1 MGGRRPQDGLS
12 TQRPSSL
19 ESSMNFTNRSR
30 QLRKNRTEAEQ
41 KMWSLLRGRQI
52 AGHKFR
58 FQSPIGQYIV
68 DFVCH
73 DKRLIVEIDGGQH
86 QLRTSQDATRT
97 SWLQSQGYRVL
108 RFWNNEVLSNS
119 TGVIETIH
127 KALEPEN

>member
-1 MGGRRPQDGLS
+1 
-12 TQRPSSL
+12 
-19 ESSMNFTNRSR
+19 
-30 QLRKNRTEAEQ
+30 
-41 KMWSLLRGRQI
+41 MWSLLHGRQI
-52 AGHKFR
+52 AGNKFR
-58 FQSPIGQYIV
+58 FQSPIGRYIV